1 MEGVLALIN
10 TTSLVASSGYLAIFL
25 LSVMQ
30 SCCVPTSSE
39 LTLGFAGYLAFTGKL
54 SLPGVIL
61 VGASG
66 EIAGAYAAWLIGRYA
81 GRAFVDR
88 WGRYI
93 LLTHHDL
100 DRAENWYRR
109 HPRWGVFGSR
119 LLPVIRNFVAVPAGV
134 AEVPAVRFGILTA
147 LGSLVWD
154 GAMALIGY
162 GLGSQ
167 WHAVMHGV
175 SDAGYVIG
183 ALAAL
188 AIVAVIAH
196 RWRSYKRY
204 SAAERA
210 GGPARFA
217 AGAAAASQKRPRDP
231 VADVLPGRLPPA
243 GSAVR
248 VVRPG
253 AADEPPR

>member
-1 MEGVLALIN
+1 MLALIN
-10 TTSLVASSGYLAIFL
+10 STSLVASSGYLAIFL
-25 LSVMQ
+25 LSVLQ

-39 LTLGFAGYLAFTGKL
+39 LTLGFAGYLAYTGKL

-61 VGASG
+61 VGAAG
-66 EIAGAYAAWLIGRYA
+66 EVVGAYIAWLIGRYA

-88 WGRYI
+88 FGRYI

-100 DRAENWYRR
+100 DRAESWYRR

-134 AEVPAVRFGILTA
+134 AEVPLVRFGILTA

-175 SDAGYVIG
+175 SDAGYLI
-183 ALAAL
+183 AAL
-188 AIVAVIAH
+188 AVLAIIAVIAH
-196 RWRSYKRY
+196 RWRSYKRVT
-204 SAAERA
+204 
-210 GGPARFA
+210 A
-217 AGAAAASQKRPRDP
+217 AGR
-231 VADVLPGRLPPA
+231 
-243 GSAVR
+243 
-248 VVRPG
+248 
-253 AADEPPR
+253 PPRSK